1 MSNKK
6 KHIFFSRGTSPEAM
20 AEGRSFCE
28 EVDRLC
34 DENER
39 ELEGVAKRSGCT
51 VDELHASHQQAEL
64 DARKKIDA
72 FDHKKG
78 LPPMDWTTGASA
90 WLLVGKLPKED
101 Q

>member
-1 MSNKK
+1 MSEKRL
-6 KHIFFSRGTSPEAM
+6 FFSRGTSAK
-20 AEGRSFCE
+20 AIREGKSFCE
-28 EVDRLC
+28 EVDRLYE
-34 DENER
+34 ENER

-51 VDELHASHQQAEL
+51 VEELHANHQRIEL
-64 DARKKIDA
+64 EAREKIDA
-72 FDHKKG
+72 FYRKKG